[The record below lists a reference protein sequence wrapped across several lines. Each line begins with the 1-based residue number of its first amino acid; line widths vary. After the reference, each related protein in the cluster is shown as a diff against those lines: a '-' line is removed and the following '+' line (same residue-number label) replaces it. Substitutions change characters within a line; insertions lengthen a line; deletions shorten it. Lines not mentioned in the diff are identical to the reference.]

1 MQRPIDPKT
10 FTIPLS
16 PSKVE
21 TIDFAVYDWLNDRIN
36 VNLATHEGYK
46 KVPIIWTSAERSFQ
60 IKNNK
65 DIRDSGGRLILPLI
79 SVERTATSPAA
90 NFRGKY
96 QASIPTNK
104 NYYNGHGVIGIDAL
118 IQQAKTSQ
126 FANADSFRESQ
137 DFNRRNKNKKIVYE
151 IVTAPIPVHIKCSY
165 SVTLK
170 SYYLE
175 QMNSMITQF
184 IAVNGQS
191 RIFSIRREG
200 HSYELLYPTDSII
213 SMTNNIKN
221 MADNERLYMSELKFD
236 VLGYIFNDNEQS
248 DTPKI
253 IIRETVV
260 EFKLPRETVIIN
272 TLK

>member
-36 VNLATHEGYK
+36 VNLETHEGYK

-137 DFNRRNKNKKIVYE
+137 DFNRRNKNKKIG
-151 IVTAPIPVHIKCSY
+151 K
-165 SVTLK
+165 L
-170 SYYLE
+170 
-175 QMNSMITQF
+175 
-184 IAVNGQS
+184 
-191 RIFSIRREG
+191 
-200 HSYELLYPTDSII
+200 
-213 SMTNNIKN
+213 
-221 MADNERLYMSELKFD
+221 
-236 VLGYIFNDNEQS
+236 
-248 DTPKI
+248 
-253 IIRETVV
+253 
-260 EFKLPRETVIIN
+260 FKPRGDRTYDI
-272 TLK
+272 